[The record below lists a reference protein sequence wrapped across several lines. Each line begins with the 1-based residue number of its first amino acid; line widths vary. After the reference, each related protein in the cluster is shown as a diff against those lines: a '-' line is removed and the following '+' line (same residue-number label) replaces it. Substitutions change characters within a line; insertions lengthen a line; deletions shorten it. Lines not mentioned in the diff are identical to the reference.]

1 MKKGYL
7 QCKLSFTPQCPQLTN
22 PVMGNLRAKK
32 DVHVDLITKNGMNA
46 ANEMYQ
52 KCDDFEPKSS

>member
-7 QCKLSFTPQCPQLTN
+7 QCKLSFTPQCLHLTN
-22 PVMGNLRAKK
+22 PVMRNIRATN
-32 DVHVDLITKNGMNA
+32 DGPVDLITKNGMNA
-46 ANEMYQ
+46 ANAMCQ